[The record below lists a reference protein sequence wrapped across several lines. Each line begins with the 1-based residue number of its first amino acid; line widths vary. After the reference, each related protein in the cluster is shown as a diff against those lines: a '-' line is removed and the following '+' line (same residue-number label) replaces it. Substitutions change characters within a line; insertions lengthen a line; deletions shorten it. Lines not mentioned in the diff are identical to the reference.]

1 MSDSLNVGRLLFAI
15 SFVTYEI
22 WAFRHNKSISHKLL
36 PSISIVILGMFI
48 VVLTPFVGSM
58 GYFIIF
64 AILMIELSFI
74 AAMIVILLE
83 ICISLINANRSI
95 TRVLIL
101 TGVFILLLVVYYLG
115 ERVF

>member
-15 SFVTYEI
+15 LFVAYEI
-22 WAFRHNKSISHKLL
+22 WAFRHNKSISRKLS
-36 PSISIVILGMFI
+36 PFIFIVILGI
-48 VVLTPFVGSM
+48 LIIVLTPFVGSM

-74 AAMIVILLE
+74 GAMIVILLD
-83 ICISLINANRSI
+83 ICISLINTNRNI
-95 TRVLIL
+95 KRVLIL